1 MPKLIVLTG
10 ASGSGKTTLAN
21 AVASKHGARIEV
33 LLFDSIGVPPAEE
46 MISRFGAGEAWQRAM
61 TREWMKTIAAIK
73 NRSSVLFEGQMRISF
88 IHEALASAGIQEA
101 RIILVDCDDET
112 RRHRLV
118 GERAQDELAN
128 PTMMN
133 WARFLRNEAVQ
144 RGHEILDTSRLNV
157 DACVERI
164 SRHIQH

>member
-1 MPKLIVLTG
+1 
-10 ASGSGKTTLAN
+10 
-21 AVASKHGARIEV
+21 
-33 LLFDSIGVPPAEE
+33 

-88 IHEALASAGIQEA
+88 IHEALTCADIQTA
-101 RIILVDCDDET
+101 HIILVDCDDET

-144 RGHEILDTSRLNV
+144 RGHEILDTSRLDV
-157 DACVERI
+157 EACVERI
-164 SRHIQH
+164 RRHIER